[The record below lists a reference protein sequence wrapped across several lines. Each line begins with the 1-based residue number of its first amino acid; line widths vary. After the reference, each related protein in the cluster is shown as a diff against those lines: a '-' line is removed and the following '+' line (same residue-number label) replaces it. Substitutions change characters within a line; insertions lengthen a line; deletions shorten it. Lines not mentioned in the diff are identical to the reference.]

1 MLAPKETLPG
11 VVGMLAGHCVKG
23 LGKEH
28 YLVIAAR
35 THVGRDMEA
44 VGVLAGY
51 SRAQVARR
59 WDQVKEWVLAPLG
72 LGQHDDL
79 LAGIWVMLHADCCT
93 APSILLLKN
102 DSRFK
107 SV

>member
-23 LGKEH
+23 LREEH
-28 YLVIAAR
+28 QLVLAAR
-35 THVGRDMEA
+35 THAGRDLEA
-44 VGVLAGY
+44 IGVLAGY

-59 WDQVKEWVLAPLG
+59 WDQAKEWVLAPLG
-72 LGQHDDL
+72 LGVHDDL
-79 LAGIWVMLHADCCT
+79 LTGILVMLHADCCT

-102 DSRFK
+102 DSRFQ